1 MTPKFLLSNS
11 MFNGRI
17 ALMIKTHPNPVKW
30 FPFVIAIVG
39 KTR

>member
-11 MFNGRI
+11 IFNGSI
-17 ALMIKTHPNPVKW
+17 VLMIKSHPIPVKW